1 MEVHPRVTIALE
13 RLKGLFLEIPDTR
26 LSLSEAARLANLD
39 TDLCHGILT
48 ALEDVRFLTRQ
59 HDGMYYRRASDPAF
73 DRLMPVSSSLEH

>member
-1 MEVHPRVTIALE
+1 MEVHPRVTVALE

-26 LSLSEAARLANLD
+26 LSLTEAARLANLD

-59 HDGMYYRRASDPAF
+59 HDGLYYRRASDPSF
-73 DRLMPVSSSLEH
+73 DRLTVIGSKFEH